1 MTDEEGRD
9 RPMVDR
15 IVECLNAYAVNNGCR
30 GEHDGVCLEVAPG
43 VPAQW
48 CQYCL
53 MRESAKVVTQL
64 RAEIAAF
71 RGDTTRT

>member
-1 MTDEEGRD
+1 MTDEKGRD

-30 GEHDGVCLEVAPG
+30 GEHEGICREVVPG

-53 MRESAKVVTQL
+53 MGESAKLVNQL
-64 RAEIAAF
+64 RAEVAAL
-71 RGDTTRT
+71 RGDTRRT

>member
-1 MTDEEGRD
+1 MTDEEGRE
-9 RPMVDR
+9 RTTVDR

-30 GEHDGVCLEVAPG
+30 GDHDGVCLEVAPG

-53 MRESAKVVTQL
+53 MRESAQVVTQL
-64 RAEIAAF
+64 RAEIAAV
-71 RGDTTRT
+71 RGDTRRT

>member
-1 MTDEEGRD
+1 MTDEERRD
-9 RPMVDR
+9 RPIVDR

-30 GEHDGVCLEVAPG
+30 GEHEGICREVVPG

-53 MRESAKVVTQL
+53 MGESAKVVNQL
-64 RAEIAAF
+64 RAEVAAL
-71 RGDTTRT
+71 RDDTRRT